1 MIGIFDS
8 GLGGL
13 TALCE
18 ARKLLPHTDI
28 VYFGDT
34 ARCPYGVKSEK
45 TLLRYTEEAI
55 SLLEGYGADRILAA
69 CGTVSSVALP
79 QLRGRGAA
87 QLYGVCNEGL
97 SHITGE
103 SIAVIA
109 TPATVRSHAF
119 RDAILARLPTARV
132 TETACPLFVAMA
144 ENGLLDPH
152 DPVVYELV
160 RRSLAPIKKD
170 PPDTLVLGC
179 THFPLLSE
187 AIQAVLPEARLYNV
201 GKEAAMALL
210 PEREDENETGKTLIL
225 LSDLDDVYEATVRR
239 IIGKDTAA
247 EIRAVSI

>member
-18 ARKLLPHTDI
+18 ARRLLPQTDI

-55 SLLEGYGADRILAA
+55 SLLESYGASRILAA

-79 QLRGRGAA
+79 HFRKSASA
-87 QLYGVCNEGL
+87 HLYGVCEEGL
-97 SHITGE
+97 SHISGE

-119 RDAILARLPTARV
+119 RDAIRARLPKARV
-132 TETACPLFVAMA
+132 FETACPLFVTMV
-144 ENGLLDPH
+144 ENGLSDPR
-152 DPVVYELV
+152 DPVVLELV
-160 RRSLAPIKKD
+160 SRSLAPIKES

-179 THFPLLSE
+179 THFPLLAD
-187 AIQAVLPEARLYNV
+187 AIKAVLPDTLLYDV
-201 GKEAAMALL
+201 GKEAAKALL
-210 PEREDENETGKTLIL
+210 PETDRERGKTLIL
-225 LSDLDDVYEATVRR
+225 LSDLDDGYEATVRR
-239 IIGKDTAA
+239 IIGSSTDA